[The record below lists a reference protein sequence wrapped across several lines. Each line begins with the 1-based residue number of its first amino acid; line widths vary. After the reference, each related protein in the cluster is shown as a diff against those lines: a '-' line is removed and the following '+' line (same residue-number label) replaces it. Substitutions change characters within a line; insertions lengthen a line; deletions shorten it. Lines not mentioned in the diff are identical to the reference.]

1 MTLRVSNQGDVQSM
15 DPHSLNESLQL
26 SFTGN
31 VYESLIERDKSMN
44 LAPALATKWT
54 QQSPTV
60 WRFDLRPGVKF
71 HDGTPFTADDVVFTF
86 KRAAG
91 EGSDMKGYTNPIKEV
106 RKVGDLVVEIETTAP
121 YPILPDTLTT
131 LGMMSKKWCEDNKA
145 ERPVDRRKGIENTAS
160 FKANGTGPF
169 RLKERQPS
177 VRTVLVKNFNWWGK
191 SEGNVDE
198 VVFTPIGN
206 DATRVA
212 ALLSGETDV
221 MEPVPLQ
228 DVERIKSAGINV
240 LQGPELR
247 TIFLGMDQK
256 RDELQFSNVKGK
268 NPFKD
273 VRVRRAFYQAIDEE
287 TIKARVMRGAALPTG
302 LMVGAAVRGFQADMN
317 KRLPYDVEAAKKLL
331 ADAGYP
337 NGFEVGMNCPND
349 RYVNDAAICQAVAAN
364 LARIGVKV
372 NLMAETKVSYFPK
385 ILRRDT
391 SFYLLGWTP
400 STVDSHDVLSAII
413 ATPNDKGQGQFNLGA
428 YSNPKIDELTLKI
441 QSETDQKK
449 RNDMIRGGLQDP
461 PGRRR
466 PHPAASAGAGLGG
479 EQEGR
484 ADPAAER
491 LHVLQVDHREVQ
503 VGDAASLAPAGGEG
517 APARRD
523 LTPAAAAAPSPSRWA
538 RFLDGD
544 FWHSFRSSPTAIGAA
559 VVALL
564 CLVAAVF
571 ANVIAP
577 HNPFDLATLELAD
590 SMLPPSWLPGGS
602 AKYLLGTD
610 EQGRDVLSALMFGAR
625 ISLFVGAASVLLS
638 LVIGVGLGLVSGY
651 VGGRLDALIMRVCD
665 VMLSFPSIL
674 IALLFA
680 GVGHALFPNA
690 NDLLGLRR
698 GDHRDR
704 AARLGAVRARR
715 ARLDDGRAE
724 QGVRAG
730 RAGDRRRAAADHAA
744 PCAAQRHGPGAR
756 PVHHPGRGGDHRRGD
771 ALLPRRRR
779 LADVAFARHLHQRR
793 QQAAVQ
799 RRLVARDL
807 PGCDTRA
814 DRAQHQPVR

>member
-1 MTLRVSNQGDVQSM
+1 MKRIAPWLVAAALALAAPLSQAVTLRVSNQGDVQSM

-106 RKVGDLVVEIETTAP
+106 RKVGDLAVDIETNAP

-131 LGMMSKKWCEDNKA
+131 LAMMSKKWCEDNKA

-191 SEGNVDE
+191 SESNVDE
-198 VVFTPIGN
+198 IVFTPIGN

-256 RDELQFSNVKGK
+256 RDELQFSSIKGK

-287 TIKARVMRGAALPTG
+287 TIKSRVMRGAALPTG
-302 LMVGAAVRGFQADMN
+302 LMVGSAVRGFQADMN
-317 KRLPYDVEAAKKLL
+317 KRPPYDAEAAKKLL
-331 ADAGYP
+331 AEAGYP

-349 RYVNDAAICQAVAAN
+349 RYVNDNAICQAVAAN

-400 STVDSHDVLSAII
+400 STVDSHDVLSSIM
-413 ATPNDKGQGQFNLGA
+413 ATPTDKGQGQFNLGA
-428 YSNPKIDELTLKI
+428 YSNAKVDELTLKV

-449 RNDMIRGGLQDP
+449 RNEMIREAF
-461 PGRRR
+461 RI
-466 PHPAASAGAGLGG
+466 H
-479 EQEGR
+479 QE
-484 ADPAAER
+484 D
-491 LHVLQVDHREVQ
+491 
-503 VGDAASLAPAGGEG
+503 
-517 APARRD
+517 
-523 LTPAAAAAPSPSRWA
+523 
-538 RFLDGD
+538 
-544 FWHSFRSSPTAIGAA
+544 
-559 VVALL
+559 
-564 CLVAAVF
+564 
-571 ANVIAP
+571 
-577 HNPFDLATLELAD
+577 
-590 SMLPPSWLPGGS
+590 
-602 AKYLLGTD
+602 
-610 EQGRDVLSALMFGAR
+610 
-625 ISLFVGAASVLLS
+625 
-638 LVIGVGLGLVSGY
+638 
-651 VGGRLDALIMRVCD
+651 
-665 VMLSFPSIL
+665 
-674 IALLFA
+674 
-680 GVGHALFPNA
+680 VGHIP
-690 NDLLGLRR
+690 
-698 GDHRDR
+698 
-704 AARLGAVRARR
+704 
-715 ARLDDGRAE
+715 
-724 QGVRAG
+724 
-730 RAGDRRRAAADHAA
+730 
-744 PCAAQRHGPGAR
+744 
-756 PVHHPGRGGDHRRGD
+756 
-771 ALLPRRRR
+771 
-779 LADVAFARHLHQRR
+779 LHQ
-793 QQAAVQ
+793 QALAWATAKSVQ
-799 RRLVARDL
+799 LMQL
-807 PGCDTRA
+807 PNNYMYFKWIT
-814 DRAQHQPVR
+814 QKSKPQ